1 MGSDDC
7 HIPWDLVMGDMSISL
22 IVETRILSLR
32 WRLPIEITHD
42 VSGEMDISHDVK
54 LDSIYNSGV
63 TTSTPRKKLNFNSHI
78 HVEFFGGVIIGLNGS
93 IALFN

>member
-22 IVETRILSLR
+22 IVDTRILILK
-32 WRLPIEITHD
+32 WILPMEITYD
-42 VSGEMDISHDVK
+42 VSGEMAITHDVK

-63 TTSTPRKKLNFNSHI
+63 TTSTPRKKLNFNSRI